1 MSSSTSSSDAPGA
14 ETDALAWGRWL
25 AAFLGALA
33 LGAAAIFALV
43 LAVDPYDSGR
53 FGILG
58 IEGVY
63 DESPRTANASRARDA
78 QFDSAVFG
86 NSTGQLLKPS
96 ELSRLTGARFVQ
108 LTVPGTGPREQL
120 AIMDFFLRHH
130 ARPGAI
136 VIVTDAS
143 WCQRDPAL
151 PLQHPFPFWL
161 YGESTLDYAGR
172 LFSSRALGR
181 TWRRVLLAAGR
192 RPRSAP
198 DGYWDYEA
206 KGPGEFAPPLAAQ
219 NDAAP
224 ASGSVSEFF
233 PGVTL
238 LGDALKK
245 LPADV
250 PVVLAVPP
258 TFSSMLPRPR
268 SAAKAEEDACKAALR
283 RVIAGRPRSN
293 FIDYRVDN
301 ALTRE
306 RANFMDFGHYRAII
320 ARRMEQGIAESIKS
334 GDKAKIEF

>member
-1 MSSSTSSSDAPGA
+1 MSSSISSSDIADVDAP
-14 ETDALAWGRWL
+14 AWGRWL
-25 AAFLGALA
+25 ATFLGALA
-33 LGAAAIFALV
+33 LGAVAIFALV
-43 LAVDPYDSGR
+43 LVVDPYDSGR

-58 IEGVY
+58 ITGVV
-63 DESPRTANASRARDA
+63 DESPRTANASRARDP

-96 ELSRLTGARFVQ
+96 ELSRLAGSSFVQ

-130 ARPGAI
+130 PRPSAI
-136 VIVTDAS
+136 VIVTDAG
-143 WCQRDPAL
+143 WCQRDSAL

-172 LFSSRALGR
+172 LFSARALGR
-181 TWRRVLLAAGR
+181 TWRRILLAAGLR
-192 RPRSAP
+192 QRSAP

-206 KGPGEFAPPLAAQ
+206 KGPGEFQVVIASQ
-219 NDAAP
+219 NDTAP
-224 ASGSVSEFF
+224 ASAPISENF
-233 PGVTL
+233 PAATL

-245 LPADV
+245 VPAEV
-250 PVVLAVPP
+250 PVVLVVPP
-258 TFSSMLPRPR
+258 ALSSTLPRPG
-268 SAAKAEEDACKAALR
+268 SAAAAEEDACKAALKR
-283 RVIAGRPRSN
+283 AIAGRPRSN
-293 FIDYRVDN
+293 LIDYRVDN

-306 RANFMDFGHYRAII
+306 RANFMDVGHYRAII